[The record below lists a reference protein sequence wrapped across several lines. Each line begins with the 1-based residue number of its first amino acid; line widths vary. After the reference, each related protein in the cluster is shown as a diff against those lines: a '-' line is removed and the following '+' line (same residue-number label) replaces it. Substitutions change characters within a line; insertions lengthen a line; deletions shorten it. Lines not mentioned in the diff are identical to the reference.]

1 MPYQKIVFN
10 ITGLHCASC
19 VGRVEKKLHSLK
31 GVKRADV
38 NLALNNA
45 AVEFDPKK
53 ISFLQLK
60 KAVEETGFGVTTSP
74 EAMEKIEQEEY
85 KDLRT
90 RFMVGVVFS
99 FPVFILS
106 MFDFLPLALSLD
118 KHTLNIIL
126 FFLTLPVLLWSGR
139 KFFSGALS
147 AFKPPISYADMNT
160 LVAVGTLSAFIYSG
174 SASFF
179 PEFFLKS
186 GFEPVVYFDTSAVI
200 ITLVLTGKMLE
211 AKSKKR
217 ALESLKGLLD
227 LQPKKALL
235 LKGNQEIIVNTEYVK
250 AGDVLLVRPGEGIPV
265 DGIVLSGESSVDES
279 MLSGESLPVDK
290 KKGAELIG
298 GTINING
305 FLKMKATK
313 IGKDTVL
320 FQIVTLVENAAGS
333 KASIQNLV
341 DKVANVFVPIVFAL
355 AALTFIVWYFAGNKL
370 MAGVSFMSVLLVACP
385 CALGLAT
392 PIGII
397 VGVGAAAKKG
407 ILIKNADSLER
418 CEKINVV
425 VFDKTAT
432 LTEGLLEVTD
442 IEPATGLG
450 RKQLLSLFAGLEKKS
465 EHPIAKSIIRKA
477 AAERLIFPVAQHFS
491 ALSGFG
497 IKGEL
502 GGKGYR
508 AGKPDFLKNTRNY
521 SKIKIVIKKYEEQG
535 KVVVCLADKN
545 KILGIIALS
554 DSLKQNAGGVIKEL
568 NKINIRTVLVTG
580 DNKTAAKQIAKSAGI
595 KEFKSG
601 VLPAGKLKYI
611 KMLQKKGDKVA
622 MVGDGINDAPAL
634 TRADIGVSLS
644 TGTDIAMEASDAV
657 LVNGD
662 LLKFL
667 DLIRLSKRTM
677 SIIRQNLF
685 WAFIYNIIGI
695 PVAAGVL
702 YQFTGHTL
710 SPMLASLFMAMSS
723 VSVVTNSLR
732 IRLK

>member
-290 KKGAELIG
+290 KKGAGLIG

-313 IGKDTVL
+313 IGKDTIL

-341 DKVANVFVPIVFAL
+341 DKVANVFVPVVFAL
-355 AALTFIVWYFAGNKL
+355 AALAFIVWYFSGNKL

-397 VGVGAAAKKG
+397 VGVGTAAKKG

-418 CEKINVV
+418 CENINVA

-442 IEPATGLG
+442 IEPVTGLS
-450 RKQLLSLFAGLEKKS
+450 RKRLLSLFAGLEKKS

-477 AAERLIFPVAQHFS
+477 AAERLIFPVAQHFT
-491 ALSGFG
+491 ALTGFG

-502 GGKGYR
+502 GGKVYR
-508 AGKPDFLKNTRNY
+508 AGKPVFLKNTRNY
-521 SKIKIVIKKYEEQG
+521 SIVKIVIKKYEKQG
-535 KVVVCLADKN
+535 KVVVCLADK
-545 KILGIIALS
+545 KEILGVLALS
-554 DSLKQNAGGVIKEL
+554 DSLKQNAGDVIKEL
-568 NKINIRTVLVTG
+568 NKNNIRTVLVTG
-580 DNKTAAKQIAKSAGI
+580 DNKTVAKQIAEFAGI
-595 KEFKSG
+595 KEFRSG
-601 VLPAGKLKYI
+601 VLPAGKLEYI

-634 TRADIGVSLS
+634 TQADIGVSLS

-657 LVNGD
+657 LVHGD

-685 WAFIYNIIGI
+685 WAFIYNIIGL

-702 YQFTGHTL
+702 YPFTGHTL